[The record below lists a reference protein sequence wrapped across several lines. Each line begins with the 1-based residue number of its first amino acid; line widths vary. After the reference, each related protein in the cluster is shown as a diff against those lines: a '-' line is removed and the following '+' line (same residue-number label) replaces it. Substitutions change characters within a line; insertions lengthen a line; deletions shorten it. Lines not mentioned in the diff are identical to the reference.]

1 MEIGKK
7 AADSVVEYSEV
18 AKTAGEKVFNS
29 VVEYS
34 GPLTES
40 GREAFKEAVDRGTA
54 FYEEKRDYGAVSE
67 LMMTISVILITLILT
82 GWLAVFLL
90 SRGDQYH
97 PIVEEESE
105 DEVEVDEEE

>member
-1 MEIGKK
+1 M
-7 AADSVVEYSEV
+7 
-18 AKTAGEKVFNS
+18 TRNAGETVFNS

-34 GPLTES
+34 DPLTKA

-54 FYEEKRDYGAVSE
+54 FYEEKRDNGAVSD

-90 SRGDQYH
+90 SRGDQYQ

-105 DEVEVDEEE
+105 DEVEGDDEE